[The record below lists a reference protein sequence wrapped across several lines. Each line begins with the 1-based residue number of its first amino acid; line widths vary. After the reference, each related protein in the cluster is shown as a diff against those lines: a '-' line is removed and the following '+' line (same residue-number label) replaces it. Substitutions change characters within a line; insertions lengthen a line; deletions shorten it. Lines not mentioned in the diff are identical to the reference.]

1 MDSGAKTVVLSGVA
15 VIGMIILIALFSGGF
30 YMVSAGERAVL
41 LTFGK
46 PDMDA
51 KSEGLHFK
59 WPFIQ
64 KAVKMNVKTLKYA
77 TKADAASTDLQ
88 MVTAEIAVNFH
99 LSPEKTP
106 IIYKEIG
113 LGYCDTIIQ
122 PAVQECV
129 KANTAQFRAEELI
142 TKRELVKD
150 KIDQMLR
157 ERLLSKNIIVET
169 VSITH
174 FDFSKNFNEAI
185 EAKVTAEQNAL
196 AAKNKLEQ
204 VKYEAEQTVTKAKG
218 EAEAIKIQAE
228 AIQVQ
233 GGKDYVQLK
242 AIEKWNGVMPYYTGG
257 ALPFIDISKHPV
269 ETK

>member
-1 MDSGAKTVVLSGVA
+1 MTNEFKSAGFLLLMILCAAIAFGAMGSC
-15 VIGMIILIALFSGGF
+15 

-46 PDMDA
+46 PDMEA
-51 KSEGLHFK
+51 MSEGLHAK
-59 WPFIQ
+59 IPLVQ
-64 KAVKMNVKTLKYA
+64 SVKIMNVKTLKYA
-77 TKADAASTDLQ
+77 TKSDASSTDLQ
-88 MVTAEIAVNFH
+88 IVSTEIAVNYH
-99 LSPEKTP
+99 VSPEKVP
-106 IIYKEIG
+106 MIYKEVG
-113 LGYCDTIIQ
+113 LAYQDTIIQ

-129 KANTAQFRAEELI
+129 KACTAQFKAEELI
-142 TKRELVKD
+142 TKREIVKD

-157 ERLLSKNIIVET
+157 ERLAKRGIVVES
-169 VSITH
+169 VAITH

-204 VKYEAEQTVTKAKG
+204 VRYEAEQTITRAKA

-228 AIQVQ
+228 AIQAQ

-242 AIEKWNGVMPYYTGG
+242 AVEKWDGRMPTYTG
-257 ALPFIDISKHPV
+257 AATPFIDLGK
-269 ETK
+269 K